1 MKRSYLP
8 LAFGALLVIAGVL
21 LLLQNFAILTFG
33 WDLIWALLF
42 ALGGISFVAVFLN
55 DHEQW
60 WAIIPGFTLLGI
72 GGLIGLA
79 AILPESTGA
88 WGGVFFLSTISLA
101 FWVIFALRRENWWAV
116 IPGGVLL
123 TLAVVAGLAKAAG
136 GIARGG
142 LFFLGLAATFG
153 LVYLLPTPE
162 GRMKWAIIPAGILGA
177 VGILIILAAT
187 SVINYLWPVALILV
201 GFYLVYR
208 SFTSRRAQ

>member
-42 ALGGISFVAVFLN
+42 ALGGVAFVAVFLN
-55 DHEQW
+55 DREQW
-60 WAIIPGFTLLGI
+60 WAIIPGFTLLGL

-79 AILPESTGA
+79 AILPESAGA
-88 WGGVFFLSTISLA
+88 WGGTFFLSAISLA
-101 FWVIFALRRENWWAV
+101 FWVIYAIRRENWWAV

-123 TLAVVAGLAKAAG
+123 TLAVVAGLAEAFG
-136 GIARGG
+136 GIATGG

-162 GRMKWAIIPAGILGA
+162 GRMKWALIPAGILGA
-177 VGILIILAAT
+177 MGVFIILAAT
-187 SVINYLWPVALILV
+187 SVINYLWPVALILL
-201 GFYLVYR
+201 GLYLVYR
-208 SFTSRRAQ
+208 SFMARRA

>member
-21 LLLQNFAILTFG
+21 LLLQNFSVLTFG
-33 WDLIWALLF
+33 WDLIWSLLF
-42 ALGGISFVAVFLN
+42 ALGGAAFVAVFLK
-55 DHEQW
+55 DREQW

-79 AILPESTGA
+79 AILPESAGA
-88 WGGVFFLSTISLA
+88 WGGTFFLGAISLA

-123 TLAVVAGLAKAAG
+123 TLAVVAGLAEAAG
-136 GIARGG
+136 GIATSG

-177 VGILIILAAT
+177 MGVLIILAAT
-187 SVINYLWPVALILV
+187 AVVNYLWPLALILA
-201 GFYLVYR
+201 GLYLVYR
-208 SFTSRRAQ
+208 SFFSRRA

>member
-1 MKRSYLP
+1 MKRSYLS

-21 LLLQNFAILTFG
+21 LLLQNFAILTFD
-33 WDLIWALLF
+33 WDLSGALLF
-42 ALGGISFVAVFLN
+42 ALGGAAFVAVFLN

-101 FWVIFALRRENWWAV
+101 FWVIFAFRRENWWAV

-123 TLAVVAGLAKAAG
+123 TLAVVAGLAEAAG
-136 GIARGG
+136 GIATGG